1 MNPGKVP
8 IQELQ
13 TSSGGQKIASL
24 IQTYQYYLQMIRD
37 VTGLNEARDGS
48 VPDKNT
54 LVGLQ
59 KMAANA
65 SNVATKHVLNAS
77 LWLTLRTCENITL
90 KVADSLKYPLTL
102 NSLKS
107 SISTYNVG
115 TLAEIQNLN
124 QHDFGIYLKLEPEE
138 EEKQM
143 LEQNIQ
149 MALQQNSID
158 LEDAIDIRQVK
169 NLKLANDVLKQKR
182 KTRAK
187 EQQAQ
192 QQQMMQA
199 QEQAKAQASQATAQA
214 EMQKQQALASS
225 TVQIEQA
232 KNQMEIQRLQT
243 QAQLKKEEMQI
254 QHQFDLEL
262 KRMEVEAMQAKE
274 AAIEDRKDKRTKIE
288 GSQQS
293 AMIDQ
298 RNNDLMPI
306 NFEQQGP
313 GSQPGI

>member
-1 MNPGKVP
+1 
-8 IQELQ
+8 
-13 TSSGGQKIASL
+13 
-24 IQTYQYYLQMIRD
+24 
-37 VTGLNEARDGS
+37 
-48 VPDKNT
+48 
-54 LVGLQ
+54 
-59 KMAANA
+59 
-65 SNVATKHVLNAS
+65 
-77 LWLTLRTCENITL
+77 
-90 KVADSLKYPLTL
+90 
-102 NSLKS
+102 
-107 SISTYNVG
+107 
-115 TLAEIQNLN
+115 
-124 QHDFGIYLKLEPEE
+124 
-138 EEKQM
+138 M

-199 QEQAKAQASQATAQA
+199 QEQAKAQAAQATAQA

-306 NFEQQGP
+306 NFEKQGP